1 MASSLMFVFMVIT
14 AVILSEAGSLT
25 NRHIKE
31 TDGETSNKQKR
42 DFFSWITGKE
52 NIPDKLPNHEAGSSD
67 DNRQDQENSIQGKMQ
82 KENNTQGTPENDN
95 TQGTPQNDNMQGTP
109 ENDNMQGTP
118 ENDNMQGTPQ
128 TDNMQGTPPGH
139 NITHETPPGHEVA
152 QETPGDQKQSSGEE
166 GSSGENGSQQ
176 QPNRRNGDDEWEDI
190 PYTEDPPLVSVGP
203 VLHDDAYFKKQA
215 MR

>member
-95 TQGTPQNDNMQGTP
+95 MQGTP
-109 ENDNMQGTP
+109 ENDNMQ
-118 ENDNMQGTPQ
+118 ETPQ

-139 NITHETPPGHEVA
+139 NITQETPPGHEVA
-152 QETPGDQKQSSGEE
+152 QETPGDQKQSSGAQK

-190 PYTEDPPLVSVGP
+190 PYTESPPLVSVDP